1 MLKVELPVIK
11 KAAVYSRATH
21 WGRRPL
27 HATQEENERTL
38 VGLIGRHCEY
48 EIFRE
53 GSSFKENASAMAIL
67 RAVDEGEFDAIVVPH
82 VYSFGLALKF
92 DWETVFGLV
101 VLRGIPIITPD
112 VVYSTET
119 LSDLNELKFQ
129 MDAMRLE
136 HEMKFGSVWD
146 RVQPTYTL
154 DANPVHRG
162 SLYDSRT
169 ARRSRKEA
177 GRLAKVRSLLARQE
191 TKADPLI

>member
-1 MLKVELPVIK
+1 MLKVELPVIR
-11 KAAVYSRATH
+11 KAAIYSRATY

-27 HATQEENERTL
+27 HASREENEQTL

-67 RAVDEGEFDAIVVPH
+67 RSVDEGEFDAIVVPH
-82 VYSFGLALKF
+82 IYSFGLAVKF
-92 DWETVFGLV
+92 DWETIFGLV

-112 VVYSTET
+112 IVYSTET
-119 LSDLNELKFQ
+119 LSDLNELRFQ
-129 MDAMRLE
+129 MEAMRLE

-169 ARRSRKEA
+169 ARRSRKES
-177 GRLAKVRSLLARQE
+177 GRRGKVKALLARQE
-191 TKADPLI
+191 RKADPLV